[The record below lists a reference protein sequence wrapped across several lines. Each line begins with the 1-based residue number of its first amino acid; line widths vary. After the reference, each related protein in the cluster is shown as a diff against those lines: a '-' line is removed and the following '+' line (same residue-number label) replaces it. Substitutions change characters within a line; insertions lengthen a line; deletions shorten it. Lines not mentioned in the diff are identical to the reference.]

1 MTPFDFLQARMALA
15 ARFRFRET
23 SGYRSPRANLDAGG
37 VTHSAHQHFLA
48 VDVILDATADRV
60 AFKLAADRLGLLV
73 LSEEDH
79 EHLQPLD
86 WKPG

>member
-23 SGYRSPRANLDAGG
+23 SGYRSPAANQAAGG

-48 VDVILDATADRV
+48 ADVILDTTEDRV
-60 AFKLAADRLGLLV
+60 AFKLAAGRLGLLV
-73 LSEEDH
+73 LTEEDH

-86 WKPG
+86 WTPG